1 MNMTDIEYIIE
12 KVDKILVQV
21 TATNGRVT
29 RLEDDLKELEYDL
42 ERTKTHLNIIKGRD
56 KTLWYVIIAI
66 VTVAGFFISHF
77 ISKI

>member
-1 MNMTDIEYIIE
+1 MNMTDIEYIRE

-29 RLEDDLKELEYDL
+29 RLEDDLEELEYDL

>member
-1 MNMTDIEYIIE
+1 MTDLEYIRE

-29 RLEDDLKELEYDL
+29 RLEEDLEELKYDL
-42 ERTKTHLNIIKGRD
+42 ERAKAHLNIIKGRD
-56 KTLWYVIIAI
+56 KTIWYVVIAI
-66 VTVAGFFISHF
+66 ATVAGFFLSHF